1 MQPSAT
7 DGVVWPGLC
16 VSLFVC
22 HVRESCKMAEPIE
35 MPFRRLTL
43 VAQGVEILTGMG
55 NFGGCSAH

>member
-1 MQPSAT
+1 
-7 DGVVWPGLC
+7 
-16 VSLFVC
+16 
-22 HVRESCKMAEPIE
+22 MAEPIE